1 MVLYGQGQNGE
12 TVQVTVKS
20 FSNESVVVDF
30 NHPLAGKD
38 LMFSVKVI
46 SAREATDE
54 EIATGVVGGDEHCG
68 DGSCGCGH

>member
-38 LMFSVKVI
+38 LMLVL
-46 SAREATDE
+46 RL
-54 EIATGVVGGDEHCG
+54 
-68 DGSCGCGH
+68 